1 MNKIFKVK
9 KNLLEQAVVVSELA
23 KNRDKVAS
31 ALLFSLLTVSM
42 AHATPVAIQGVVTS
56 KNAVAIG
63 TNSFATAVDG
73 VAGGQGAIA
82 TGQGFNREDFA
93 AKVKEVE
100 DLTNAKNAAESELN
114 NLNNDK
120 ATNDNTQKALNDQ
133 IADATQKMA
142 DAADK
147 INQKNDLTNQKNA
160 AENNKPALDQKVS
173 DAQTALDNILK
184 EGKNLYLLF
193 TPILQTLDYNQLNET
208 DGRSKLS
215 LELKT
220 LIENDFPEFAGKYEA
235 EKYGQLIDGY
245 VNKQAGYEGS
255 VLGIATQLKNLTIQ
269 NRQNLGQ
276 QHFFNDGDFGNNFSN
291 TLKLLE
297 QNQLQDKE
305 YFGLTDSSKLTGVA
319 YISGITYPHNRY
331 LNLDEDFL
339 SVYRGDF
346 FANDENSKKS
356 VNTSML
362 GAISKAKLIKDGVGD
377 YLLAMSVPVDNKPK
391 QFGDDIAI
399 FKLKTTTGKFIPVTI
414 TNLTNIYGKH
424 LESIANSN
432 TETLTLQAI
441 SDYEIQHNALMNY
454 YNSVDWNDSNAA
466 YDLNLHKQAVENVIK
481 VSNKIVE
488 YNNLYKEIL
497 NLRSQSNAEQD
508 VIDQKTAQLLN
519 FYKEIKTLNEN
530 PLNHLENHKL
540 VLTNKAEE
548 YFNYGKTETNNLLD
562 RIATE
567 LALYDK
573 DDAIVVDVTNK
584 AKELQDALDN
594 AKKEAED
601 NQAVIDDLTKQ
612 IDDIGLTPEEEAAE
626 QTKKDLEDKLQ
637 DAKDKQAQI
646 DSDIADKTQKLDE
659 LKDKLTNSPLKD
671 LGLRSQAHG
680 SNAFAS
686 GNDSIAMGTSATVT
700 SNDGIAIGRD
710 SNVTG
715 TQSIAI
721 GADNKITGEKS
732 IALGVGNTIGS
743 NNVVAIGNDIA
754 VEVGFDKAVVLGAE
768 STSETANPTSSITI
782 KGNQYNFVGT
792 NPDSTVSVGAEGKE
806 RQIVNVAAG
815 RISATSTDAI
825 NGSQLHAV
833 AEAVE
838 RLETTTNINW
848 DEINNRIQA
857 VKVPKTSI
865 IAGDNVNLSERTT
878 DTGDIEYTVNVR
890 LPDPQPT
897 TPTTVQ
903 APTKPATVV
912 KAGDDSGNIKIVKE
926 EGSVAEQRPDVYSV
940 SINPELKLNKINV
953 NGNTGKISGLTD
965 GEVREGSTEA
975 ITGNQL
981 HQTNLKVNHL
991 TTNVN
996 GLTDKVNQ
1004 GLTFST
1010 ENNGELNKQLGE
1022 RITIVGDGR
1031 NIETSV
1037 SDRGDIQVALKD
1049 EIEVKKVKVG
1059 KTEITEKGI
1068 NAGGNKIENVADG
1081 EVNPNSTD
1089 AVTGRQL
1096 YQAMTNIAVGSN
1108 QVAQNLGN
1116 QINKINNR
1124 VDNLEQRMTKEDKN
1138 LRAGVAGVAAIAGL
1152 PQVRGNGKSM
1162 VSAAAGNYRGQSA
1175 VAVGYTRASDNGK
1188 VLLKLSGSANTQGDV
1203 VSSVGIGYEW

>member
-9 KNLLEQAVVVSELA
+9 KTLLGKAVVVSELA
-23 KNRDKVAS
+23 KNRGKVAS

-42 AHATPVAIQGVVTS
+42 AHAAPVAIQGVATS
-56 KNAVAIG
+56 ENAVAIG
-63 TNSFATAVDG
+63 ENSFTTAVDG
-73 VAGGQGAIA
+73 VAGGQGAVA
-82 TGQGFNREDFA
+82 TGNGFTREEF
-93 AKVKEVE
+93 
-100 DLTNAKNAAESELN
+100 
-114 NLNNDK
+114 
-120 ATNDNTQKALNDQ
+120 TQKQNELSEKIKEQRDLQTNIHNINNIIEGNDVLIDDLNSKIQLNRNLDVL
-133 IADATQKMA
+133 ATQKKESNNSIQSDINELTDNLKDKKNELDTKKIEFEQLYGSMNSKDFDLVPTLRSLDWTQLNNGSEGKVQLA
-142 DAADK
+142 NDLKSKIEAIEPEVAQRFDTQEYINLVNGYQNWLSGMQSTQEKVEVYLIQKYGGEIAAEREDGFGIWRETIGYSGPITDPLLFQPILNDFSFLSINEADK
-147 INQKNDLTNQKNA
+147 YNGAIINANHKHWIDQNGVHQNARSPLHPENKTNYNTEILYAASVNKFLESNPNERGYLNGIGDYYKNGNLYNFKIKN
-160 AENNKPALDQKVS
+160 KDGTFRHLVGSHSPSISYGVRVS
-173 DAQTALDNILK
+173 DGFYQHHIVSLDYLLNNPITEGDVRGIKNFHNSVVEFYENVDWEDSNAFYDLNPYKEAHKKLVDYSAKILSYAVLNEEILNEKKKTAPDENLIQQKFIEAQNLLK
-184 EGKNLYLLF
+184 ELEVANIDSNFGKGLKPTYTQRAYDFYELGKEDA
-193 TPILQTLDYNQLNET
+193 I
-208 DGRSKLS
+208 KS
-215 LELKT
+215 LEYMRDNLTVFDRNHTIVKS
-220 LIENDFPEFAGKYEA
+220 LD
-235 EKYGQLIDGY
+235 EKYKEKLEEI
-245 VNKQAGYEGS
+245 
-255 VLGIATQLKNLTIQ
+255 
-269 NRQNLGQ
+269 
-276 QHFFNDGDFGNNFSN
+276 NNI
-291 TLKLLE
+291 
-297 QNQLQDKE
+297 QNQLD
-305 YFGLTDSSKLTGVA
+305 
-319 YISGITYPHNRY
+319 GI
-331 LNLDEDFL
+331 
-339 SVYRGDF
+339 
-346 FANDENSKKS
+346 
-356 VNTSML
+356 
-362 GAISKAKLIKDGVGD
+362 
-377 YLLAMSVPVDNKPK
+377 NK
-391 QFGDDIAI
+391 
-399 FKLKTTTGKFIPVTI
+399 T
-414 TNLTNIYGKH
+414 
-424 LESIANSN
+424 
-432 TETLTLQAI
+432 I
-441 SDYEIQHNALMNY
+441 SDKKAQIQ
-454 YNSVDWNDSNAA
+454 D
-466 YDLNLHKQAVENVIK
+466 
-481 VSNKIVE
+481 
-488 YNNLYKEIL
+488 
-497 NLRSQSNAEQD
+497 
-508 VIDQKTAQLLN
+508 
-519 FYKEIKTLNEN
+519 
-530 PLNHLENHKL
+530 
-540 VLTNKAEE
+540 
-548 YFNYGKTETNNLLD
+548 
-562 RIATE
+562 
-567 LALYDK
+567 
-573 DDAIVVDVTNK
+573 
-584 AKELQDALDN
+584 
-594 AKKEAED
+594 
-601 NQAVIDDLTKQ
+601 
-612 IDDIGLTPEEEAAE
+612 LTPEEQDAIDELLKLELELKLAE
-626 QTKKDLEDKLQ
+626 QTKDKLEN
-637 DAKDKQAQI
+637 DL
-646 DSDIADKTQKLDE
+646 KTNTEKLKELNEE
-659 LKDKLTNSPLKD
+659 LKNSNLTD

-686 GNDSIAMGTSATVT
+686 GNDSIAMGTNATVT
-700 SNDGIAIGRD
+700 VKDGISIGRD
-710 SNVTG
+710 VTVTG
-715 TQSIAI
+715 SQSIAI

-732 IALGVGNTIGS
+732 IALGVGNTIKS
-743 NNVVAIGNDIA
+743 NNVVAIGNDIT
-754 VEVGFDKAVVLGAE
+754 VEAGFDKAVVLGAE
-768 STSETANPTSSITI
+768 STPETANPISSITI
-782 KGNQYNFVGT
+782 KGNQYNFAGT
-792 NPDSTVSVGAEGKE
+792 NPESTVSVGTEGKE

-815 RISATSTDAI
+815 RISTTSTDAI

-848 DEINNRIQA
+848 DEINTRIQA

-903 APTKPATVV
+903 APKKPATVV
-912 KAGDDSGNIKIVKE
+912 KVGDDSGNIKIVKE
-926 EGSVAEQRPDVYSV
+926 EGSVAEQKPDVYSV

-1022 RITIVGDGR
+1022 RITIVGDGK

-1037 SDRGDIQVALKD
+1037 SDRGDIQVSLKD

-1124 VDNLEQRMTKEDKN
+1124 VDNLEQRMAKEDKN